1 MNYSLF
7 RLVPIF
13 KYSKQIIPY
22 SVFSVIISQHILSSF
37 ESCGTG
43 GKGLK
48 PPEMSGI
55 FYSWCYFLSF
65 LYISEALRDFSLP
78 YSFAPTMR
86 RYGVLAWFSCGRKA
100 RACWNVFQDS
110 FLTRVFVWCRRRRAF
125 GPFSLPFFLGFYLVF
140 VFLGVKPLLFP
151 GFYPFVSVQPLG
163 VTLIGFSSL
172 FLYCFAWLDN
182 QCGNK

>member
-1 MNYSLF
+1 MYEL
-7 RLVPIF
+7 R
-13 KYSKQIIPY
+13 QIISPHC
-22 SVFSVIISQHILSSF
+22 STIVRSSKLNLC
-37 ESCGTG
+37 ESCCTG

-110 FLTRVFVWCRRRRAF
+110 FLTRVFVWCRRRKAC
-125 GPFSLPFFLGFYLVF
+125 GPFSLPLFLVFLLGFCVF
-140 VFLGVKPLLFP
+140 GREATSSSGFLPICLF
-151 GFYPFVSVQPLG
+151 QPLG
-163 VTLIGFSSL
+163 VTLIGFLVFFSVISPDWVISAIIKR
-172 FLYCFAWLDN
+172 FCT
-182 QCGNK
+182 QIE